1 MLHFMRRK
9 KFKLKKNLYK
19 YSYQETSHIG
29 EEMSPV
35 IMIWNGFARSI
46 LVSLV
51 NQAFYQSLTRSS
63 LGPQLRADMLESR

>member
-9 KFKLKKNLYK
+9 KFKLKKTITNTL
-19 YSYQETSHIG
+19 IRRLV
-29 EEMSPV
+29 M
-35 IMIWNGFARSI
+35 IMIWNCFARSI

-63 LGPQLRADMLESR
+63 LGPQLRADVLESL